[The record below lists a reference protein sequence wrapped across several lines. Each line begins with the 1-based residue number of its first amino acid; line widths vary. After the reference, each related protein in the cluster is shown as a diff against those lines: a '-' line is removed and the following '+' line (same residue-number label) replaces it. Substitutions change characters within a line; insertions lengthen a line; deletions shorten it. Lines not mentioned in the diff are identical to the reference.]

1 MRIRNAQVDDA
12 TDLSRLFVQLGYDCA
27 ASDLVDRIGTSVDW
41 PLDEIL
47 VAEDVQSVVGAL
59 VLNVITPLYEPG
71 KCGVI
76 SSLIVDESVRSK
88 QIGAALLAHAEQCA
102 RNRGCS
108 KVELSSS
115 ESRTKAHAFYERNGY
130 AEKRKRLVKPL

>member
-1 MRIRNAQVDDA
+1 MKIRNAQVGDA

-71 KCGVI
+71 KWGVI

-102 RNRGCS
+102 RNSARGTGDAPR
-108 KVELSSS
+108 SSCP
-115 ESRTKAHAFYERNGY
+115 AVNPERKPMPSMNEM
-130 AEKRKRLVKPL
+130 AMRK